1 MTPEDI
7 ALSRAK
13 VQLMRI
19 PDTIFYTTILLSLK
33 QSWETKLPT
42 AATNGTNL
50 LINPDWFLGLPEK
63 ERIGLL
69 VHELLH
75 VALDHMSR
83 LKDRHPKVWN
93 AAADHVI
100 NLSILA
106 TNNYEL
112 PKGGLWDKR
121 FKDMSTEQVYKILWE
136 EAEDDKA
143 NGGPGADGMMI
154 PGGSDIQFPETA
166 EELSVVERDVAEIV
180 QRACITAKG
189 ANEKPGDLPGEVQIR
204 LEEVLNPKLPW
215 HVILQNHLSSFAKND
230 YSWKKPNRRYA
241 PEFHLPSAYSESAGH
256 IAEAF
261 DISGS
266 VSPEEV
272 SYYVGETSSLMEML
286 KPDKITVISFDTE
299 IQNIQEVTADSDI
312 YSELELVGGG
322 GTCVREILQWAID
335 NNPEVFL
342 IFTDGQFQMPD
353 EKYYP
358 NCPVVWLVHENKHF
372 TAPFGTVI
380 HYDIGD

>member
-1 MTPEDI
+1 MTPEDT
-7 ALSRAK
+7 ALTRAK

-33 QSWETKLPT
+33 QSWETGIET
-42 AATNGTNL
+42 AGTNGTNL
-50 LINPDWFLGLPEK
+50 VLNPDWFISLSEPK
-63 ERIGLL
+63 RIGLL
-69 VHELLH
+69 AHELLH

-83 LKDRHPKVWN
+83 LKDRHPKVFN
-93 AAADHVI
+93 QAADHVI
-100 NLSILA
+100 NLSLLD
-106 TNNYEL
+106 NGYEL
-112 PKGGLWDKR
+112 PDGGLWDPR
-121 FKDMSTEQVYKILWE
+121 FKEMSTEQVYKILWE
-136 EAEDDKA
+136 EAEDDKQS
-143 NGGPGADGMMI
+143 GGPGADGMMI
-154 PGGSDIQFPETA
+154 PGGSDIQFPDTA